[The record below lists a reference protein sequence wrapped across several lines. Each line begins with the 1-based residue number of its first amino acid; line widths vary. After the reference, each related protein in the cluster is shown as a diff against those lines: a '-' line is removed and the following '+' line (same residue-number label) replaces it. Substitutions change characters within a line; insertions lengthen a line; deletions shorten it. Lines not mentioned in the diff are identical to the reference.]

1 MKKTYNVDE
10 TFNNMRIDRWIRKNF
25 GKLPQG
31 FIEKN
36 LRNGKIKIDNKKI
49 RSSHKLKTNEK
60 IDFFDFNFKIIE
72 NDNMFIH
79 FGSARL
85 SIVGENTGGSIKLYV
100 SLSIQPTLSVTV
112 KL

>member
-36 LRNGKIKIDNKKI
+36 LRNGKIKINSKKI
-49 RSSHKLKTNEK
+49 KSSHK
-60 IDFFDFNFKIIE
+60 
-72 NDNMFIH
+72 
-79 FGSARL
+79 
-85 SIVGENTGGSIKLYV
+85 
-100 SLSIQPTLSVTV
+100 
-112 KL
+112 